1 MNEWLNIIN
10 ITNIVNGLSYLSRR
24 LGLSLPHAPMKS
36 GHMTMRLL
44 KSMSLSEAAL
54 ARTVTLLSNRPDDTS
69 RNVDE
74 EQNDVMP

>member
-1 MNEWLNIIN
+1 M
-10 ITNIVNGLSYLSRR
+10 S
-24 LGLSLPHAPMKS
+24 SLAHAPMKS

>member
-1 MNEWLNIIN
+1 MH
-10 ITNIVNGLSYLSRR
+10 GLSLSP
-24 LGLSLPHAPMKS
+24 LPHAPMKS